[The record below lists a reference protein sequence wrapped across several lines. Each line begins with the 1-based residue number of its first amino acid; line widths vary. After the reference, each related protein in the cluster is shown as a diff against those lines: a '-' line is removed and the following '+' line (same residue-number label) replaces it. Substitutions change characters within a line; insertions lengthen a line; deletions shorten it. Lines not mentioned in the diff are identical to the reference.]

1 VEWTAVLKQA
11 IDYMEEHL
19 LDDITVEAVAENV
32 SVSNF
37 YFQKGFKIMTGYTI
51 GEYIRNRRL
60 YMAALDVLKGNEKII
75 DIAYKYGYDTPES
88 FSKAFNRFHGVSP
101 IHLIGQSYKLKIFQP
116 LIISISIKGGNVMDF
131 TIDKMGAFK
140 VVGMER
146 TFQYDSAYEAIPKF
160 WNEYCQKYMDKLCSL
175 EGNCNIGKY
184 GINIDENMQMKEF
197 RYLIAGDYN
206 GGDVPEGFDV
216 VEIPA
221 MTWAKFRC
229 VGPMP
234 SALQSVN
241 TRIFKEWLPNN
252 NQYDIAAGYNV
263 EMYSM
268 GDTKATDYV
277 SEIWIP
283 IKKK

>member
-1 VEWTAVLKQA
+1 
-11 IDYMEEHL
+11 
-19 LDDITVEAVAENV
+19 
-32 SVSNF
+32 
-37 YFQKGFKIMTGYTI
+37 
-51 GEYIRNRRL
+51 
-60 YMAALDVLKGNEKII
+60 
-75 DIAYKYGYDTPES
+75 
-88 FSKAFNRFHGVSP
+88 
-101 IHLIGQSYKLKIFQP
+101 
-116 LIISISIKGGNVMDF
+116 MDF

-184 GINIDENMQMKEF
+184 GINIDDNMQMKEF